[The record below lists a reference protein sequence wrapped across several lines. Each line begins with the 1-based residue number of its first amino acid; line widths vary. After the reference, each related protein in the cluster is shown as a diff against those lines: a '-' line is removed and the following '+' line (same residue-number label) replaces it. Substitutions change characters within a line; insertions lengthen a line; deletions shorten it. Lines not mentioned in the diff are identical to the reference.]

1 MLKGIILAGGTGS
14 RLNPIT
20 NVISKQLINVYDK
33 PLIYYPISTL
43 MLSGIKNI
51 LIITNKSSQSQFK
64 NFLGNGS
71 NWGITLKYAV
81 QDKPAGLPQAFII
94 AKKFIKNDKVCLIL
108 GDNILYGSDI
118 GSFLKKAFDD
128 KDGATIFTYSV
139 NNPEEFGVVEFK
151 NKKIISIKEKP
162 KRTKSNNVI
171 IGIYFFD
178 KNVSWYAKKLNPSKR
193 GELEITDLIRKYQN
207 LDKLRFVELGRGFTW
222 MDVGNF
228 NSVLT
233 ASNHIANIE
242 KIQDYK
248 IGCPEEIAFRN
259 KWINK
264 QQLLKLSQNMK
275 NSTYGKYLKKISK
288 IIIE

>member
-1 MLKGIILAGGTGS
+1 MLKGIVLAGGTGS

-20 NVISKQLINVYDK
+20 NVISKQLINIYDK

-64 NFLGNGS
+64 NLLGDGS
-71 NWGITLKYAV
+71 DWGISLRYAV
-81 QDKPAGLPQAFII
+81 QNKPDGLPQAFVI
-94 AKKFIKNDKVCLIL
+94 AKKYIKNENVCLIL
-108 GDNILYGSDI
+108 GDNILYGNDL
-118 GSFLKKAFDD
+118 GSFLKKAFEDHQ
-128 KDGATIFTYSV
+128 GASIFTYKV

-162 KRTKSNNVI
+162 KKTKSNSAI

-178 KNVSWYAKKLNPSKR
+178 KNVSEYAKKLNPSKR
-193 GELEITDLIRKYQN
+193 GELEITDLIKKYQN
-207 LDKLRFVELGRGFTW
+207 LDKLKFIELGRGFTW
-222 MDVGNF
+222 IDVGNF
-228 NSVLT
+228 NSIMT
-233 ASNHIANIE
+233 ASNHISNIE

-259 KWINK
+259 KWIDK
-264 QQLLKLSQNMK
+264 RQLLKLSKNMK
-275 NSTYGKYLKKISK
+275 NSTYGEYLKKISK
-288 IIIE
+288 IVLE